1 MGKSTIN
8 VPCSIAMLVITR
20 GYIIYTFIIDS
31 QVLVDFQI
39 FSSKVCKRGVEVQDQ
54 RNKFDS
60 LNTVRASKCTCRCI
74 YVYIYIYLHIH
85 TYIYIHICIYLHI
98 YICRSQHTVYVII
111 CIYMSICVHAH
122 ESVDQPSTSIYDIQ
136 WYTHVSINHTNL
148 DEIEYTLWLFN
159 VAIEKHHF

>member
-20 GYIIYTFIIDS
+20 GYIICTFIIDS

-60 LNTVRASKCTCRCI
+60 LNTVRASK
-74 YVYIYIYLHIH
+74 
-85 TYIYIHICIYLHI
+85 

-136 WYTHVSINHTNL
+136 
-148 DEIEYTLWLFN
+148 
-159 VAIEKHHF
+159 